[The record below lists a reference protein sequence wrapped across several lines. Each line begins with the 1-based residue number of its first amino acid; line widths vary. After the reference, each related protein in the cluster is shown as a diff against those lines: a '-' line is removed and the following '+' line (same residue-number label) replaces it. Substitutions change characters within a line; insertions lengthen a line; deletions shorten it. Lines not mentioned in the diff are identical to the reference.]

1 MWSSLASSLPKL
13 FTATNS
19 KTVQLSTGI
28 IQLNTELTV
37 QPNIERIELPH
48 RVNAF
53 AVILPIHTAR
63 TL

>member
-1 MWSSLASSLPKL
+1 MWSSLPSSLPKF

-37 QPNIERIELPH
+37 QPNIERNELLY

-53 AVILPIHTAR
+53 AVILPILTAR
-63 TL
+63 AL